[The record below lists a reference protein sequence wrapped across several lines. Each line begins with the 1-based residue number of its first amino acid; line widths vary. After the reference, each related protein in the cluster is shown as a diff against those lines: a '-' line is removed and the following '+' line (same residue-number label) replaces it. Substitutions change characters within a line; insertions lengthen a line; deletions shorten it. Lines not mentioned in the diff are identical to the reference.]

1 MSEQST
7 RKFMCC
13 SRRALRLGAVLTAT
27 IVVLS
32 SVSMASAELFG
43 DEELRDPTRPASVRV
58 AADGSFLFG
67 LMDALGGFG
76 DGLRTGLDDLGAL
89 GAGALGEMVSSGYT
103 VSFIRTGGER
113 PVAMVNQQLVA
124 PGDVIGE
131 ATVVS
136 IDADGVTLL
145 VNGQEQRVSNFVA
158 PVKARVD

>member
-1 MSEQST
+1 MSEQAA
-7 RKFMCC
+7 RKFLRC
-13 SRRALRLGAVLTAT
+13 SRRALRLGAVWVAAL
-27 IVVLS
+27 VVLS
-32 SVSMASAELFG
+32 SAAMASAELFG
-43 DEELRDPTRPASVRV
+43 DEELRDPTRPVAVRV

-76 DGLRTGLDDLGAL
+76 NDLRTGLDDLGAL
-89 GAGALGEMVSSGYT
+89 GVGALGEMVSSGYT

-113 PVAMVNQQLVA
+113 PVAMVNQQLVV

-145 VNGQEQRVSNFVA
+145 VSGQEQRVSNFIA

>member
-1 MSEQST
+1 MSEQAT
-7 RKFMCC
+7 RKFVLG
-13 SRRALRLGAVLTAT
+13 SRRALRIGAVWAGTML
-27 IVVLS
+27 VLS
-32 SVSMASAELFG
+32 AVSIARAELFG
-43 DEELRDPTRPASVRV
+43 DEDLRDPTRPASVRV

-76 DGLRTGLDDLGAL
+76 DGLRTGLDDLSEF
-89 GAGALGEMVSSGYT
+89 GAGAIGEMVSSGYT

-113 PVAMVNQQLVA
+113 PVAMVNQQLVS

-145 VNGQEQRVSNFVA
+145 VNGQEQRVSNFIA

>member
-1 MSEQST
+1 MSEQAT
-7 RKFMCC
+7 RKVLRC
-13 SRRALRLGAVLTAT
+13 SKRALRFGAVWVAG
-27 IVVLS
+27 VL
-32 SVSMASAELFG
+32 VITGASMASAELFG

-67 LMDALGGFG
+67 LMDAFGGFG
-76 DGLRTGLDDLGAL
+76 NGLRTGLDDLSAF
-89 GAGALGEMVSSGYT
+89 GAGALGDIVSSGYT